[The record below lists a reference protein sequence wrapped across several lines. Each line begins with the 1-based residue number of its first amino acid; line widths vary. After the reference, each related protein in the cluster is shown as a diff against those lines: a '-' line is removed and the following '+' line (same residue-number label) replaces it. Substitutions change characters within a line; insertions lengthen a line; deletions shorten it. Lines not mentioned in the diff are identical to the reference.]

1 MAEAVATKWTM
12 KGRVLIACNCDWG
25 CPCNVNALPSKGN
38 CEGGWTWEIEDGAVG
53 DIKVNGL
60 YLSLYADWP
69 KAIHEGNGIATA
81 LIDERADAKQRE
93 VLSTL
98 VEGNAGGPWGV
109 FRKTFT
115 TLHGPT
121 FVRYEANFS
130 GELPE
135 FKAGDVAEC
144 KTTFIRNPVTSAT
157 SHPRIVLPEGMILK
171 DAALLASKRFVVRDG
186 VKYDHSGQYAAFG
199 FFAYT
204 GP

>member
-1 MAEAVATKWTM
+1 MADPTKWTM

-25 CPCNVNALPSKGN
+25 CPCNVNALPTKGN

-53 DIKVNGL
+53 DTKVNGL

-69 KAIHEGNGIATA
+69 AAIHMGNGVATA
-81 LIDERADAKQRE
+81 LIDERADAQQRE
-93 VLSTL
+93 ALSTL
-98 VEGNAGGPWGV
+98 VEGKAGGPWGV

-115 TLHGPT
+115 ALHGPT

-135 FKAGDVAEC
+135 FRAGDIAEC

-157 SHPRIVLPEGMILK
+157 SHPRIVQPEGMILK
-171 DAALLASKRFVVRDG
+171 DAALLASKRFVVSDG

>member
-1 MAEAVATKWTM
+1 MADATKWTM

-25 CPCNVNALPSKGN
+25 CPCNVNALPTKGN

-53 DIKVNGL
+53 DTKVNGL

-69 KAIHEGNGIATA
+69 AAIHMGNGVATA
-81 LIDERADAKQRE
+81 LIDERADTQQRE
-93 VLSTL
+93 ALSTL
-98 VEGNAGGPWGV
+98 VEGKAGGPWGV

-135 FKAGDVAEC
+135 FRAGDVAEC

-157 SHPRIVLPEGMILK
+157 SHPRIVLQEGMILK
-171 DAALLASKRFVVRDG
+171 DAALLASKRFVVSDG
-186 VKYDHSGQYAAFG
+186 VQYDHSGQYAAFG